1 MNTYSADSLPSGPRL
16 DRPCAYV
23 ANTADWNER
32 GEHWVCFFFPKK
44 GQPEYF
50 DSFAS
55 EVPLKF
61 RQFLGTKHLFKKNNV
76 LVQHPM
82 TSTCGQHVLYYIWQR
97 CRGMT
102 MEQILKLYSDSD
114 YLLNDVM
121 VNQIVK
127 QNFALNVKVIDI
139 QFINA
144 QMSL

>member
-1 MNTYSADSLPSGPRL
+1 
-16 DRPCAYV
+16 
-23 ANTADWNER
+23 
-32 GEHWVCFFFPKK
+32 
-44 GQPEYF
+44 
-50 DSFAS
+50 
-55 EVPLKF
+55 
-61 RQFLGTKHLFKKNNV
+61 
-76 LVQHPM
+76 
-82 TSTCGQHVLYYIWQR
+82 
-97 CRGMT
+97 